1 MDKLITDAE
10 EVDLSKEDI
19 LEITNNGCD
28 VVVYHNL
35 GNYNT
40 LKDLLGEKGA
50 VILLYEMKQNFGHWV
65 ALFYTDESR
74 KTIEFFDSYGFA
86 PDEEL
91 NYAKYD
97 DQPLLGELMK
107 NSNIQIIHNTKR
119 LQTFKEDV
127 NTCGRWTSL
136 RILMRETPLH
146 QFQFLFKNNKSYN
159 GDWFVSA
166 LTWIKTFNKKS

>member
-1 MDKLITDAE
+1 MDKLINDAE
-10 EVDLSKEDI
+10 AVDLSKENI

-35 GNYNT
+35 GDYNS
-40 LKDLLGEKGA
+40 LENLLGDKGA
-50 VILLYEMKQNFGHWV
+50 VILLYETKQNFGHWV
-65 ALFYTDESR
+65 ALFYTDSSQQE
-74 KTIEFFDSYGFA
+74 IEFFDSYGFK

-97 DQPLLGELMK
+97 DQPYITELIQK
-107 NSNIQIIHNTKR
+107 SNKKIIYNTKK
-119 LQTFKEDV
+119 LQTFKEDI

-136 RILMRETPLH
+136 RIAMREVPL
-146 QFQFLFKNNKSYN
+146 QKFQYLFKNNKSYN

-166 LTWIKTFNKKS
+166 LTYIFTHKNQ